1 MNIHA
6 KGEVLWDDEYENMKE
21 PNYTWFYNGG
31 QYHLLT
37 HTEEYWQTNR
47 SERGH
52 YRQTIKYIYYSF
64 CERAAR
70 AVPSYSGAGYPPGSK
85 VCKICKAYCLGLLY
99 KAPPKKKIGARWKKK
114 PEKQEIPWF
123 DS

>member
-6 KGEVLWDDEYENMKE
+6 KGEVLWDDEYENMKQ
-21 PNYTWFYNGG
+21 PPYKWFYNGG
-31 QYHLLT
+31 QYHLLV

-52 YRQTIKYIYYSF
+52 FRETTKYIYYSF
-64 CERAAR
+64 CERACRTTPAEIVDLTDLR
-70 AVPSYSGAGYPPGSK
+70 
-85 VCKICKAYCLGLLY
+85 VCKICKAYYLGLLY

-114 PEKQEIPWF
+114 PAKEETPWF
-123 DS
+123 DQ